1 MEVVNE
7 EAQED
12 EKAETETSTKPVQI
26 LNEAMKPEIR
36 QALKLFAKQVGTI
49 TWNKENLND
58 AMKKVCAESG
68 VKFSDFA
75 GALRKAI
82 IGDANKAPVSGVLF
96 VLGRE
101 EVLKRIEGNS
111 MNPVIQ
117 QQLERAYKAHLDGNL
132 NEAEVL
138 YNSIL
143 NNDMEN
149 PTVLYLLGNVY
160 SQRGFN
166 GVAVNLLVNCLQA
179 KPDFQEAWIDMGVA
193 LKKENRDDV
202 AMQAWKRAEELG
214 EHHEI
219 YVNQATLYADSGE
232 PEKAIPLCD
241 KTIKMLEK
249 DVNDKTKYAL
259 ASAHWNKAL
268 ALLSL
273 QRWEEAWKEHHWR
286 KQLKDV
292 WNPRSEIDAPDW
304 DGKPVTN
311 LFLHGEQGK
320 GDEIMYLSM
329 LKDCL
334 PLAKHIVIEL
344 NDAVAPLLRQ
354 MEYPTVTVV
363 TDQKQANA
371 LGIKFDA
378 KYAIGD
384 LGCLFRNKAEDFD
397 GKAYLK
403 ADPERVEYYRN
414 ELNKLG
420 PGPYVGIAW
429 TGGTKTTRIQKR
441 SIGLSQWKDMLNGVT
456 PVSLQYGPFGDA
468 EAKKHGIAVFDEA
481 SNGTDLLEQAALIE
495 ACDYVITVQQTVV
508 HLAGALGKKTYV
520 MVCNAPSWRY
530 GDESTGDKMPWYE
543 SVTMIRQNKD
553 DGWENVIDRVRL
565 LVNEDMPT
573 VQNNERL
580 VKA

>member
-1 MEVVNE
+1 
-7 EAQED
+7 
-12 EKAETETSTKPVQI
+12 
-26 LNEAMKPEIR
+26 
-36 QALKLFAKQVGTI
+36 
-49 TWNKENLND
+49 
-58 AMKKVCAESG
+58 
-68 VKFSDFA
+68 
-75 GALRKAI
+75 
-82 IGDANKAPVSGVLF
+82 
-96 VLGRE
+96 
-101 EVLKRIEGNS
+101 

-117 QQLERAYKAHLDGNL
+117 QQLEKAYKAHLDGNL

-160 SQRGFN
+160 SQKGFN

-193 LKKENRDDV
+193 LKKENKDEL
-202 AMQAWKRAEELG
+202 ALQAWSRAESIG
-214 EHHEI
+214 EHHEV

-232 PEKAIPLCD
+232 PDKAIPLCD
-241 KTIKMLEK
+241 KTINMLKDGDEK
-249 DVNDKTKYAL
+249 THHAL

-273 QRWEEAWKEHHWR
+273 QKWEEAWKEHHWR
-286 KQLKDV
+286 KELKNV
-292 WNPRSEIDAPDW
+292 WHPRSQIDAPEW
-304 DGKPVTN
+304 NGQPVDN
-311 LFLHGEQGK
+311 LYLHGEQGK

-334 PLAKHIVIEL
+334 PLAKHIVVEL

-363 TDQKQANA
+363 TDQKQAND

-378 KYAIGD
+378 KYAMGD
-384 LGCLFRNKAEDFD
+384 LGGLFRNKPEDFD

-403 ADPERVEYYRN
+403 ADPERVEHYRN

-420 PGPYVGIAW
+420 SGPYVGVSWI
-429 TGGTKTTRIQKR
+429 GGTKTTRIHKR
-441 SIGLSQWKDMLNGVT
+441 TVGLSRWTRLLKGIT
-456 PVSLQYGPFGDA
+456 AVSLQYGDFGDA
-468 EAKKHGIAVFDEA
+468 EAKKFGIPVFGEA
-481 SNGTDLLEQAALIE
+481 SNGKDLLEQAALIE

-520 MVCNAPSWRY
+520 MVCDAPSWRY
-530 GDESTGDKMPWYE
+530 GAESTGEKMPWYE
-543 SVTMIRQNKD
+543 SVTMVRQSKGEEWD
-553 DGWENVIDRVRL
+553 SVINRVA
-565 LVNEDMPT
+565 DMIEKKEK
-573 VQNNERL
+573 V
-580 VKA
+580 AA